1 MALHGCAGG
10 GVGWLHGEDFLIS
23 RGREREGLGDEEH
36 VSKAKFA
43 DSPASNPPCGGGK
56 EDVWLSMRT

>member
-10 GVGWLHGEDFLIS
+10 GSVGCMVRIFLIS
-23 RGREREGLGDEEH
+23 RGRGREGLGDEEH